1 MNNYKLIIQYDGT
14 NYSGWQV
21 QTNANSIQQE
31 ITRAINIILKEEVNL
46 IGSGR
51 TDAGVHAIGQVA
63 NFRTEKEIDLYK
75 FQFSLN
81 SILPED
87 ISILSIHKVDEK
99 FHSRF
104 DAKKRTYLYLISQFK
119 SPFVKRYSY
128 YYPLQLNPKRLN
140 ELSTLFKG
148 KKNFA
153 SFCKKQSEVE
163 NKICDVYEIS
173 WFMRYDLI
181 VFKISADRFLHGMVR
196 AIVGTLLNAEKKENS
211 EEYIQQVFNSEN
223 RVSAG
228 EAVPAKGLF
237 LYKVEY

>member
-1 MNNYKLIIQYDGT
+1 MNNYKLTIQYDGT
-14 NYSGWQV
+14 NYSGWQI

-87 ISILSIHKVDEK
+87 ISISSIQKVDEK

-119 SPFVKRYSY
+119 SPFYKRYSY
-128 YYPLQLNPKRLN
+128 YYPQQLNTERLN
-140 ELSTLFKG
+140 ELSNLFKG

-153 SFCKKQSEVE
+153 SFCKQQSKVE

-173 WFMRYDLI
+173 WFTQYDLV

-196 AIVGTLLNAEKKENS
+196 AIIGTLLKAEKKENS
-211 EEYIQQVFNSEN
+211 EEYIKQIFDSEN
-223 RVSAG
+223 REAAD
-228 EAVPAKGLF
+228 EAVPAKGLY